1 MALRRN
7 RFCAMLC
14 VLAVA
19 HAAAVFRCDACESG
33 ACGSGRAGC
42 CGGMTAA
49 ETQCPLCKAEA
60 DSECD
65 GRQAQ
70 DSVPC
75 RCAWKPKT
83 AQPMTSE
90 RDAPLDPEEVGSL
103 APPLE
108 RNQFDVP
115 GETPPTG
122 GLPRV
127 PIPERPVRILYG
139 VWRN

>member
-1 MALRRN
+1 MTLRRN
-7 RFCAMLC
+7 RLCAVFC

-19 HAAAVFRCDACESG
+19 HAAVVFRCDACESG

-65 GRQAQ
+65 GRQAH
-70 DSVPC
+70 DSAPC
-75 RCAWKPKT
+75 RCAWKAKT
-83 AQPMTSE
+83 THPMTSA
-90 RDAPLDPEEVGSL
+90 RDAPLDPEEVAGL
-103 APPLE
+103 AAPLE
-108 RNQFDVP
+108 RNHFNVA
-115 GETPPTG
+115 GRTPPAS

>member
-1 MALRRN
+1 
-7 RFCAMLC
+7 
-14 VLAVA
+14 
-19 HAAAVFRCDACESG
+19 
-33 ACGSGRAGC
+33 
-42 CGGMTAA
+42 MTAA